1 MTNISDVNMIR
12 IEYKRI
18 REDLIRDI
26 IIKLIESHFNDVVNK
41 YIVTEQSSSN
51 NESIEV
57 NDEQ

>member
-1 MTNISDVNMIR
+1 MTNNNDMNMIK

-18 REDLIRDI
+18 RENVIRDI

-41 YIVTEQSSSN
+41 YIVTEQSSSTD
-51 NESIEV
+51 ESIEV